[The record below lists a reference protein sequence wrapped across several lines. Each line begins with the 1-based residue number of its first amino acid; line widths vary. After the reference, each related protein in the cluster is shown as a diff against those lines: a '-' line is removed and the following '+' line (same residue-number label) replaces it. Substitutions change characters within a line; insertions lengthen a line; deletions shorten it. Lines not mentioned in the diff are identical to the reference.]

1 MCFADHFHNS
11 IKERNEFS
19 IPNLVPVSV
28 KFLHGFNFLSSL
40 EKLSLQ
46 LETGLLDFGT

>member
-11 IKERNEFS
+11 IKKRNEFS
-19 IPNLVPVSV
+19 IPNLVPISV
-28 KFLHGFNFLSSL
+28 KFLDGFNKNKLGKTFLR
-40 EKLSLQ
+40 